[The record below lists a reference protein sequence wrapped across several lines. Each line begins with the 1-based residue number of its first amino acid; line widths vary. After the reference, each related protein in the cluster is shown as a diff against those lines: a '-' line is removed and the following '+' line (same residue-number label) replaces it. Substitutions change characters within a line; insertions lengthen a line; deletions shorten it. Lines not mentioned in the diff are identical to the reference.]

1 MKALVLILFPLFS
14 FAQPKFQALID
25 VGLTHGM
32 TVASRVGAQ
41 VSLDNF
47 LVADASFRY
56 TKGAY
61 DAYFSEGLT
70 GGVSLNF
77 KQVRLIM
84 TAGGYLH
91 QFNINEKG
99 NRVTEITPGGQLI
112 VQRGIGI
119 FGAEYNG
126 HYGTLFVGIALFNPK
141 EPCEVCVY

>member
-1 MKALVLILFPLFS
+1 MKLLILLLAPTLAI
-14 FAQPKFQALID
+14 AQPKFQALID
-25 VGLTHGM
+25 VGLTHGG

-84 TAGGYLH
+84 TAGGYCH
-91 QFNINEKG
+91 QFKLDEKG
-99 NRVTEITPGGQLI
+99 VITELSFGGQVM

-126 HYGTLFVGIALFNPK
+126 NYGTLFIGIALFNPK